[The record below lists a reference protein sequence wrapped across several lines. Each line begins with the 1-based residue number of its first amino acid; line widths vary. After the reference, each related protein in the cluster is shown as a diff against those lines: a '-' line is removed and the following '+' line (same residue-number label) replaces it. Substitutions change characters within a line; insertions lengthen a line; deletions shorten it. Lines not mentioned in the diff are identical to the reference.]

1 MQFLRISIED
11 GKKLLYGDLIHLT
24 RKREQKLFLGI
35 LNRTFDSGAIDL
47 TQCGNFYTD

>member
-35 LNRTFDSGAIDL
+35 LNRTFGSGAIDL